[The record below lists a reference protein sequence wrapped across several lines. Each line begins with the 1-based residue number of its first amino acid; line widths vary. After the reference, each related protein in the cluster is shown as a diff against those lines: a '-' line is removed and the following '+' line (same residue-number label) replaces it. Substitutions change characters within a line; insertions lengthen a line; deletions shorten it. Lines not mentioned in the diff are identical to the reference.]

1 MAVKDH
7 SLDNKIIK
15 AAKSEFLKYGYQG
28 ASLHKI
34 VKKAGITTGALYT
47 RYQGKDELFVSLVL
61 EIFEASKA
69 VSEAIYPLYVEA
81 YKLKDP
87 NMIVKV
93 ISEETKMFHQV
104 LFEHYDAC
112 VLFFCKSNGSS
123 IENKVK
129 EMMDYKL
136 ATTTTYLKSIST
148 KDIDLKGIEILAS
161 LQFHYF
167 KEILNRGYQKEE
179 ALKAFEL
186 IDAYQAAGWKAIFEK
201 IL

>member
-148 KDIDLKGIEILAS
+148 KDIDLKGI
-161 LQFHYF
+161 
-167 KEILNRGYQKEE
+167 
-179 ALKAFEL
+179 
-186 IDAYQAAGWKAIFEK
+186 
-201 IL
+201 